1 MFYGDCGAPDC
12 PCTDGNVCPTP
23 HSFFTTNDG
32 RVLRL
37 RSANA
42 FGDTPRGALAHGGGA
57 GLGFGGVASSADGA
71 AAGSSVGARAPSLAV
86 VSSGP
91 Q

>member
-42 FGDTPRGALAHGGGA
+42 FGDTPRGV
-57 GLGFGGVASSADGA
+57 GLGLVLGGW
-71 AAGSSVGARAPSLAV
+71 LALLMGLPLGLV
-86 VSSGP
+86 LGLGLPVWL
-91 Q
+91 